1 MLLGKPFSISYIE
14 KADTIPVLER
24 IGNYADCP
32 NFDYHAIK
40 KDHNRLKDNATMSK
54 AFFVS

>member
-1 MLLGKPFSISYIE
+1 MAFEAMLLGKPFSISYIE

-40 KDHNRLKDNATMSK
+40 KKTITD
-54 AFFVS
+54 